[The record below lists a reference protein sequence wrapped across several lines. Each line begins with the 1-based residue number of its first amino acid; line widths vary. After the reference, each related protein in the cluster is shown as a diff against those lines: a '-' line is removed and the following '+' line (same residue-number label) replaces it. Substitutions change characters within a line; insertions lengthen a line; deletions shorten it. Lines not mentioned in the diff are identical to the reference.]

1 MYPKDKIQILFVEYL
16 HVGCKINLV
25 QLVQLTF
32 IMERCEED
40 KRRVKLENI
49 KLVKINRKH
58 NC

>member
-1 MYPKDKIQILFVEYL
+1 MYPKDKTQILFVEYL
-16 HVGCKINLV
+16 GCKINLV

-58 NC
+58 DC